1 MKKAKKMFSKEEFIT
16 NARKLT
22 ENAMKF
28 YPFYKGKVQITLK
41 FTGKN
46 TRIVQGGT
54 KNEQNV

>member
-1 MKKAKKMFSKEEFIT
+1 MFSKEEFIT